1 MFESFIAVS
10 KMITKY
16 MLLTAI
22 LSTFTLMSA
31 TILES
36 ALSESNIQLSDE
48 GNLVY
53 SSLSDRVKLNL
64 FKNYQTTFKK
74 EVITDSH

>member
-74 EVITDSH
+74 EVITDSY

>member
-1 MFESFIAVS
+1 MIESFLAVS
-10 KMITKY
+10 KIITKY
-16 MLLTAI
+16 LLLTAI

>member
-36 ALSESNIQLSDE
+36 GLSESNIQLSDE

-74 EVITDSH
+74 EVITDSY

>member
-1 MFESFIAVS
+1 MIS
-10 KMITKY
+10 KFM
-16 MLLTAI
+16 MLTAI

-36 ALSESNIQLSDE
+36 ALSESNIHLSDE

-64 FKNYQTTFKK
+64 FKNYQATFKK
-74 EVITDSH
+74 EVITDSHRALLIDT

>member
-1 MFESFIAVS
+1 MLNSFVAVS
-10 KMITKY
+10 NMITKY

-31 TILES
+31 TVLES

-74 EVITDSH
+74 EVIADSH